1 VSQGFF
7 KTTTGASLSFASSST
22 KVRRV
27 PESAAVAPNVYSPVA
42 ACSSHP
48 YSSGVDSLTGSRSTP
63 RSGTVARFRAAVRK
77 RSMLGRWRARSPTV
91 NVVARAASV
100 TAVVT
105 RVVPLRLNPV
115 MKITRTTMTSD
126 RHCFGSGRRTRVL
139 SDAAFLGLGVT
150 QPN

>member
-1 VSQGFF
+1 MARKVPDSQ
-7 KTTTGASLSFASSST
+7 
-22 KVRRV
+22 RRG
-27 PESAAVAPNVYSPVA
+27 P
-42 ACSSHP
+42 
-48 YSSGVDSLTGSRSTP
+48 G
-63 RSGTVARFRAAVRK
+63 RFR
-77 RSMLGRWRARSPTV
+77 GRRPTV